1 MTTMMTEPME
11 TDAVG
16 AADAAVSMADNGNDT
31 GHLRAM
37 RSLWSRVKRGALRL
51 LGGRNKNDPNEYER

>member
-1 MTTMMTEPME
+1 MTTMMTATME

-16 AADAAVSMADNGNDT
+16 AADAAVSMADNENDA

-37 RSLWSRVKRGALRL
+37 RSLWSRVKRAALRL
-51 LGGRNKNDPNEYER
+51 LGGQNKNDPNEYER